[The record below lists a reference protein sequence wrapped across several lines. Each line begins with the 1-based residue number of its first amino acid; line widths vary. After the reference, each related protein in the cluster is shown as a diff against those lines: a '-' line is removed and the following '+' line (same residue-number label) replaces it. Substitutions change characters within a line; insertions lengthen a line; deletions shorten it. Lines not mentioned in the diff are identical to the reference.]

1 MKQTKIM
8 YGMSVCVCVCVCMT
22 RGKVK
27 LSLHLSEKK
36 IANTN
41 KKKFSAPIIRA
52 ENVFFSIYENK
63 NRDALRFNHHH
74 FHHQDDDDDDSGDAI
89 FA

>member
-1 MKQTKIM
+1 MNETNKN
-8 YGMSVCVCVCVCMT
+8 YVWYVSVCVCVWMT